1 MIVSLTTWPYVF
13 PGHWSLPWSSCKDPD
28 RRTEVNR
35 KVKHPLG
42 SLPRIFRKEVSS
54 TVYEVT
60 KKTNKE
66 TDNQNKFWFDILKLK
81 MPQKIDDDVN
91 IL

>member
-1 MIVSLTTWPYVF
+1 MSVLVGTKF
-13 PGHWSLPWSSCKDPD
+13 LPWSSCKDPD

-35 KVKHPLG
+35 KVKHPLR

-60 KKTNKE
+60 KKTSKE